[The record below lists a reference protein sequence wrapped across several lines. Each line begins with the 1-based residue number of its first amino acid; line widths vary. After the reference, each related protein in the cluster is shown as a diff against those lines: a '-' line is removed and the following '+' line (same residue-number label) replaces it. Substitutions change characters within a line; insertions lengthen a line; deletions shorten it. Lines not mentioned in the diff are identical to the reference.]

1 MLVRFGEQLAFIADD
16 FIQDLK
22 SHEVDGEIVH
32 PAKSYLVGQRVHVAA
47 GPFSG
52 LLGTIIDMD
61 DKERLVVLMNL
72 LNRPVKVQVA
82 ARMVV
87 PA

>member
-1 MLVRFGEQLAFIADD
+1 
-16 FIQDLK
+16 
-22 SHEVDGEIVH
+22 VH
-32 PAKSYLVGQRVHVAA
+32 PHQSYAVGQRVHVAD

-52 LLGTIIDMD
+52 LVGTIIEMD

-72 LNRPVKVQVA
+72 LNRPVKVRVA